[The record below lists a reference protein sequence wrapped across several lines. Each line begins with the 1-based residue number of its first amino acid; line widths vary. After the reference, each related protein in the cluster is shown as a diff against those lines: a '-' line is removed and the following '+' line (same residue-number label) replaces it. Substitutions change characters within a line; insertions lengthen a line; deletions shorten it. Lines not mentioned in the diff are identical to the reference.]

1 MKTVLSNGELRVEI
15 SHLGA
20 EVASAVIGGFEY
32 MHQPTAA
39 WGGTSPLLFPVCG
52 RLVNSKYTL
61 SGKEYQMEAHGFA
74 MNEVF
79 DLLRESE
86 SEVIL
91 ALTSNEKTLAAYP
104 FEFEIIAKYWISG
117 NALFSEHTVVNLG
130 KETMPFM
137 FGLHPGF
144 MLVANNGAE
153 FDSYRVAL
161 GDAELTELPICR
173 GAFVSRE
180 KQQRKLDGG
189 LLHINKKEIC
199 AVDTLV
205 FKDTKKS
212 LRLFR
217 EGEARAVSM
226 EFSDN
231 FEYLCIWTHPN
242 DDEFFLCIE
251 PWSGIPSDGS
261 RDDCFDTHDAM
272 LRLAGGDRISF
283 RAAIK
288 FEH

>member
-20 EVASAVIGGFEY
+20 EVSSAVIGGFEY
-32 MHQPTAA
+32 MHQPTSA
-39 WGGTSPLLFPVCG
+39 WRRSSPLLFPVCG

-61 SGKEYQMEAHGFA
+61 SGKEYPMQAHGFIS
-74 MNEVF
+74 EKSF
-79 DLLRESE
+79 DVLRESD

-91 ALTSNEKTLAAYP
+91 AFGSNEETLSVYP
-104 FEFEIIAKYWISG
+104 FEFELIARYWILG
-117 NALFSEHTVVNLG
+117 NTLFSEHTVVNLG
-130 KETMPFM
+130 RETMPFM

-144 MLVANNGAE
+144 ILVANNGAE
-153 FDSYRVAL
+153 FDSYRVSL
-161 GDAELTELPICR
+161 GSEELTELPICR

-180 KQQRKLDGG
+180 QLRRRLDDG

-199 AVDTLV
+199 AVGTLV
-205 FKDTKKS
+205 FKDTEKS

-217 EGEARAVSM
+217 EGETRAVSM

-231 FEYLCIWTHPN
+231 FEYLCIWTHPSDN
-242 DDEFFLCIE
+242 ECFLCIE

-261 RDDCFDTHDAM
+261 RDECFDTRDSM
-272 LRLAGGDRISF
+272 LRLRGGEKMSF

-288 FEH
+288 FEY